1 MNLDCHSAKRVFAM
15 TMSKKLTGQRWLR
28 AISKR

>member
-15 TMSKKLTGQRWLR
+15 TMSEKVDR
-28 AISKR
+28 ATLATRHL